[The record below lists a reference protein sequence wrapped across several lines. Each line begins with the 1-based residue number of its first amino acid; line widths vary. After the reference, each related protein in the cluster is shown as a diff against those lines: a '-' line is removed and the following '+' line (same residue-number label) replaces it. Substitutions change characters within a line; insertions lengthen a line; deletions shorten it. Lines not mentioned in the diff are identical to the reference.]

1 MIKSFI
7 DLVNES
13 HEIEEM
19 AIHNLSRLTGSEI
32 GQIRKRSVTLTA
44 IKQRLR
50 ALSSDQITM
59 EKIPGE
65 RRYYPRF
72 NDPELIRM
80 MEELKNENESLF
92 LNNIGKWRDLYPTSS
107 DAIMMKTDS
116 PDSHQR
122 SHFPNGG
129 IPSAIR
135 GSGLGLKLYKALVR
149 TAGYISSNTGGTTE
163 KDNVWGSMLDSK
175 VDAAG
180 NFMDDLHAIVGP
192 SNWMVLSMDLDTNT
206 KIRAA
211 TNFIESGIGIR
222 NTDPDR
228 FDMDDELRELMS
240 DTFLSTLRE
249 PYLRS
254 LVEDGRITQEKY
266 QQIRDARVQAE
277 IAARERADRE
287 AAEERERA
295 AREEQAIRQRL
306 IARIARFGVDLDAD
320 WDVGD
325 FIVVKEYLFR
335 ESYEPLPIRQV
346 AVFRDGVYYA
356 LSISEMIRVRNNQID
371 PVNANDNRTTNN
383 KSRWVK
389 VNISEIPDLDNV
401 NLSREEKQYIQEF
414 LSPERA
420 EQQRQ
425 EQETATAQRREE
437 QSQVNI
443 DRVNNPAT
451 FGFVPNNP
459 NEIKH
464 ALADRP
470 NSINYNLL
478 KQFKTLYFL
487 NYWADG
493 LRYIVLG
500 PQQRAKMRNN
510 YGIPVY
516 IPWKYTELRRQRVIK
531 PATLEEIMEG
541 TAHLINAVSG
551 ERIDPP
557 YSGLDL
563 MAYPLSP
570 VTVEDKISAR
580 AHDHFYIAGHQ
591 NVFGVIAKSQYGA
604 VNRTQQK
611 FIYLDVYGYA
621 GRPVSVRLDL
631 LRKLGTPIQI

>member
-1 MIKSFI
+1 MIESFI

-32 GQIRKRSVTLTA
+32 GRIRKRSVALTA

-80 MEELKNENESLF
+80 MEELKNENESLL

-107 DAIMMKTDS
+107 EAIMMKTDS

-129 IPSAIR
+129 IPSSIR

-149 TAGYISSNTGGTTE
+149 TVGYISSNTGGTSA
-163 KDNVWGSMLDSK
+163 KDNVWASMLDSK

-180 NFMDDLHAIVGP
+180 NFMDDLHAVVGP
-192 SNWMVLSMDLDTNT
+192 DSWMVLSMGLDTNT

-211 TNFIESGIGIR
+211 INFIESNIGIR
-222 NTDPDR
+222 YTDPDQ
-228 FDMDDELRELMS
+228 FDMDDELRELMP
-240 DTFLSTLRE
+240 DTFLSTLKE
-249 PYLRS
+249 SYLRS

-266 QQIRDARVQAE
+266 HQIKDARAQAE

-306 IARIARFGVDLDAD
+306 IARIARFGVDLDAN

-356 LSISEMIRVRNNQID
+356 LNINEMIRVRNNEID
-371 PVNANDNRTTNN
+371 PLQARDNRTTRN
-383 KSRWVK
+383 KSAWVK
-389 VNISEIPDLDNV
+389 VNLNEIPDLDNV
-401 NLSREEKQYIQEF
+401 NLSREEKEYIEDK
-414 LSPERA
+414 LSPETAAR
-420 EQQRQ
+420 RQ
-425 EQETATAQRREE
+425 EEIRAVSQKRDQDQTAQN
-437 QSQVNI
+437 V
-443 DRVNNPAT
+443 DRANDPRT
-451 FGFVPNNP
+451 FGFAPSSATS
-459 NEIKH
+459 IKD
-464 ALADRP
+464 ALLNRP
-470 NSINYNLL
+470 NVENYRTLL
-478 KQFKTLYFL
+478 KSFRDRTFYSSMPF
-487 NYWADG
+487 
-493 LRYIVLG
+493 IVLG
-500 PQQRAKMRNN
+500 PPQRELMRTSWA
-510 YGIPVY
+510 IPVY
-516 IPWKYTELRRQRVIK
+516 IAWTSHMRRPRNASIEDLRN
-531 PATLEEIMEG
+531 G
-541 TAHLINAVSG
+541 TARLTNAVSG
-551 ERIDPP
+551 ETIQPP
-557 YSGLDL
+557 YTGLNL
-563 MAYPLSP
+563 TAYPLSQA
-570 VTVEDKISAR
+570 TVEDKISAR
-580 AHDHFYIAGHQ
+580 ANDHFYIAGHQ

-611 FIYLDVYGYA
+611 FIYFSVYGYA